1 MNTEK
6 IIDLSA
12 LSNAHFEGIRE
23 AKRKKATTYMDEVV
37 LPYLTGVATAG
48 NRTAI
53 VHIAEGLYGDDIIDE
68 ILNRTTAKSAKR
80 TFTGSSKIRVEW

>member
-1 MNTEK
+1 MTTEK

-23 AKRKKATTYMDEVV
+23 ATRKKATAYVDEVV

-48 NRTAI
+48 NRVAI
-53 VHIAEGLYGDDIIDE
+53 IHIAEGLYGDDIIE
-68 ILNRTTAKSAKR
+68 EVMARTTAKSAKR
-80 TFTGSSKIRVEW
+80 TFTGSAKIRVEW